1 MVRLSVGVD
10 GVWCVVGIDVVGV
23 GKLVCGVHV
32 IDGLDVVGVFGVVV
46 VGVVGVLVCRCPR

>member
-1 MVRLSVGVD
+1 MRLSVGVD